1 MGRAVDSSRKAGH
14 DAGAAT
20 HERGRK
26 LACYALSVCR
36 CPPCPYDCHA
46 RLYGEN
52 LERTAH
58 PEMRWSIFM
67 QVLEVGRV
75 LRIATFDASGYRVL
89 RAAGSVQRPVH
100 STSASREGAS
110 TTRPTTDRAPVA
122 PPS

>member
-1 MGRAVDSSRKAGH
+1 MLRLAFGEQKATLRYAALEVSVRQRKDLIKTGSKHRDRAAARLEGRSMGRAVDSSRKAAH

-67 QVLEVGRV
+67 QVLEVG
-75 LRIATFDASGYRVL
+75 
-89 RAAGSVQRPVH
+89 
-100 STSASREGAS
+100 
-110 TTRPTTDRAPVA
+110 
-122 PPS
+122 